1 MALPQ
6 RLQMALL
13 LAELRLEEQIV
24 LLNFEDFVRA
34 RVLNIQILSDLL
46 HVVVS
51 KLIILN
57 DVELCFV
64 GDIMVDGDV
73 P

>member
-1 MALPQ
+1 LALPQ

-57 DVELCFV
+57 DVEL
-64 GDIMVDGDV
+64 
-73 P
+73 

>member
-1 MALPQ
+1 LVLPK